1 MRAHTHTHSLSLFLT
16 FSLSQKRLDTA
27 GFYNLI
33 ISFSRFL
40 GNMEK
45 RNLTVVREFVLLG
58 LPSSAEQQH
67 LLSVLFLCMYL
78 ATTLGNMLIIVTI
91 GFDSRLHSP
100 MYFFLSN
107 LAFVDIC
114 FTSTTVPQMV
124 VNILTGTKT
133 ISFAGCLSQL
143 FFFVTFVNMDSL
155 LLCVMAYDR
164 YVAICHP
171 LHYTATMNLCL
182 CVQLMAGLWLV
193 TYLHALLHTVLTARL
208 SFCASN
214 IIHHFFC
221 DLNPLLQVSCSDI
234 SFNVMIIFA
243 VGGLLAITPLVCIL
257 ISYGIIFS
265 TVLKITS
272 TQGKQRAVST
282 CSCHLSVVVVFYGT
296 AIAVYFSPSSSHTP
310 ESDSVST
317 IMYSVVA
324 PMLNPFIYTIRNRD
338 MKRGLQKM
346 LFKCTVFQRNNDL
359 SD

>member
-1 MRAHTHTHSLSLFLT
+1 MN
-16 FSLSQKRLDTA
+16 KRLNTA

-33 ISFSRFL
+33 TYFSRFV

-78 ATTLGNMLIIVTI
+78 ATTLGNMLIIATI
-91 GFDSRLHSP
+91 GFDHLHSP

-133 ISFAGCLSQL
+133 ISFAGCLTQL
-143 FFFVTFVNMDSL
+143 FFFVSFVNMDSL

-171 LHYTATMNLCL
+171 LHYTARMNLCI
-182 CVQLMAGLWLV
+182 CVQLVAGLWLV
-193 TYLHALLHTVLTARL
+193 TYLHALLHTVLIAQL

-221 DLNPLLQVSCSDI
+221 DLNPLLHLSCSDV

-243 VGGLLAITPLVCIL
+243 VGGLLALTPLVCIL
-257 ISYGIIFS
+257 VSYGLIFS

-282 CSCHLSVVVVFYGT
+282 CSCHLSVVVLFYGT
-296 AIAVYFSPSSSHTP
+296 AIAVYFSPSSPHMP
-310 ESDSVST
+310 ESNTLST
-317 IMYSVVA
+317 IMYSVIA
-324 PMLNPFIYTIRNRD
+324 PMLNPFIYTLRNRA

-346 LFKCTVFQRNNDL
+346 LFKCTVFQQQ
-359 SD
+359 